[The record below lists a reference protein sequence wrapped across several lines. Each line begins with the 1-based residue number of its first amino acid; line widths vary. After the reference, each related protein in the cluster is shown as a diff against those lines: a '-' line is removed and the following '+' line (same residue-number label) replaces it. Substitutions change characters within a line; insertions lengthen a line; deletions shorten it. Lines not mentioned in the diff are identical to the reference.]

1 MSAMEWK
8 RIEARETKET
18 DVAGGGV
25 SGKGA
30 PGGQSSKA
38 EIDSGIGVNRKSS
51 LEDQSSMTSAGGL
64 QKKRKAVVRKE
75 FADTQEY
82 ESRQQ
87 DWNKSLEELAFVPS
101 AVSDSAAWRDSFR
114 VKYMCDKKCNKEGFK
129 FCDIAAILVEDDG
142 KPHTINLC
150 RNCYSLRLGERSDSK
165 VTNARWDATIEQ
177 EVSRGKLSAACFVNR
192 MLEKYPAKKLWA
204 RPVGGGNVSGAAGDK
219 LAG

>member
-1 MSAMEWK
+1 MLLE
-8 RIEARETKET
+8 EA
-18 DVAGGGV
+18 
-25 SGKGA
+25 SKGA

-51 LEDQSSMTSAGGL
+51 LGDHSSMTSAGDL
-64 QKKRKAVVRKE
+64 QKKRKAVVQKE

-87 DWNKSLEELAFVPS
+87 NDVEVDLNKSLEELSFVPS
-101 AVSDSAAWRDSFR
+101 VVSDSARWRDSFR

-129 FCDIAAILVEDDG
+129 FCDIAPILVEDDG

-204 RPVGGGNVSGAAGDK
+204 RAVGGGNVSGAAGDK